1 MTQIYNMNTDDIR
14 SLAYEYMR
22 QGILSRAIQCFER
35 LLWLGSLRRCE
46 YLRLAAMCICHGNKI
61 RAKHIIN
68 RYNTIF
74 K

>member
-22 QGILSRAIQCFER
+22 QGIPSRAIQCFER
-35 LLWLGSLRRCE
+35 LLWLGSLRRHE

-68 RYNTIF
+68 RYSTIF

>member
-14 SLAYEYMR
+14 SLAYEYIR
-22 QGILSRAIQCFER
+22 QGIPSRAIQCFER
-35 LLWLGSLRRCE
+35 LLWLGSLRRRE
-46 YLRLAAMCICHGNKI
+46 YLRLAALCACHGDKI

-68 RYNTIF
+68 RYYTIF